1 MKFKSTQRIW
11 CTLFACLTVAMVPRV
26 QANEPQPEMW
36 VTLKDE
42 NLPVYTT
49 RSLPP
54 RRTAPPAYPKE
65 ERAKKISGEAL
76 IYVLVDVKGD
86 PVEATI
92 KRSLPSAAFGEA
104 AQQAVLKWRFQQ
116 VKKDGKP
123 TRYLIQT
130 PVVFTIAVD

>member
-1 MKFKSTQRIW
+1 M
-11 CTLFACLTVAMVPRV
+11 PRV
-26 QANEPQPEMW
+26 EAIEPQPEMW

-54 RRTAPPAYPKE
+54 RRTAQPEYPKE
-65 ERAKKISGEAL
+65 EKAKKISGEAL
-76 IYVLVDVKGD
+76 IYVLVDVKGE

-92 KRSLPSAAFGEA
+92 KRSLPSSAFGEA
-104 AQQAVLKWRFQQ
+104 AKKAVLKWRFQP
-116 VKKDGKP
+116 VKTDGKP

-130 PVVFTIAVD
+130 PVVFTVLDD